1 MNGKNEIR
9 LCNKEMREAVNLWL
23 KDKFKDPAPT
33 CIYLKFID
41 TNMQDT
47 YIISLSEQETA

>member
-9 LCNKEMREAVNLWL
+9 LCHKEMREAVNLWL

-33 CIYLKFID
+33 CIDLEHNN
-41 TNMQDT
+41 TNMHES
-47 YIISLSEQETA
+47 YIISLS